1 MARPNIRFIKKLT
14 KAQVLRR
21 EQLRDNGENN
31 RIRHRAHAILF
42 SFQETPV
49 NELVKSRPVR
59 LKLEASRKPS
69 STGWHAQRL

>member
-1 MARPNIRFIKKLT
+1 MARPNIGFIKKLT

-42 SFQETPV
+42 SFQE
-49 NELVKSRPVR
+49 RPGDTC
-59 LKLEASRKPS
+59 E
-69 STGWHAQRL
+69 